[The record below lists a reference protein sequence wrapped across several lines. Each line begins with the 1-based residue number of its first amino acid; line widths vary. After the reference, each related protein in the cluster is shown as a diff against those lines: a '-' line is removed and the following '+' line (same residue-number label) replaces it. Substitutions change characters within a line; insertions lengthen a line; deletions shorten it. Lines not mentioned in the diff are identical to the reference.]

1 MLADTVILAQ
11 RTGQDNPKQS
21 LHPKQFLLPKQLLRA
36 TNCLRDVCY
45 ERKVSWGMRFS
56 NQKMICEIYACGEPG
71 KSRKQR
77 AGKRMAGAF
86 YPCGHKID
94 AHRVEYGFRAA
105 QRNRCD

>member
-11 RTGQDNPKQS
+11 RTGQDNPKQF
-21 LHPKQFLLPKQLLRA
+21 LHPKQLLRA

-77 AGKRMAGAF
+77 AGKVVTLVRGFVGRDEDLQALARMLKTRCGVGGA
-86 YPCGHKID
+86 Y
-94 AHRVEYGFRAA
+94 V
-105 QRNRCD
+105 